1 MGLQPCILTE
11 LTGHS
16 SYNMILARLHQ
27 SHLTTLVSG
36 MIFMTVKTGN
46 SFGSLISHNNHL
58 NVLAYKTSALICPEV
73 LTILDAVSLRTYT
86 LVV

>member
-1 MGLQPCILTE
+1 MGLQPYIPTGP
-11 LTGHS
+11 TGHS

-27 SHLTTLVSG
+27 SHLTTPVSG

-46 SFGSLISHNNHL
+46 RFGSLISHHNHL
-58 NVLAYKTSALICPEV
+58 NVLAYKTSALIYPEV
-73 LTILDAVSLRTYT
+73 LIILDAVSLRTYT

>member
-1 MGLQPCILTE
+1 MRFKKKRSSNLAKTNAKVTLNGVKNINGFTAVYSDRTDRAFQLQYD
-11 LTGHS
+11 S
-16 SYNMILARLHQ
+16 
-27 SHLTTLVSG
+27 
-36 MIFMTVKTGN
+36 
-46 SFGSLISHNNHL
+46 GSLISHNNHL